1 MRNST
6 RNANTP
12 FLKQNTH
19 KRVKLPSNFKGKV
32 SHLLMPNT
40 DLKHWQTQ
48 TTKTSRNELWFS
60 VLVKNLKTQ
69 QEMRQRVCFV
79 SPTGA
84 YIKGKSLLF
93 IAKSITQKKDL
104 ILPLPCPSPSSLPR
118 VWGSCTTE
126 RGTALGHA
134 RCKWKLLLF
143 LEKKKK
149 SSKTIFIFCQLH
161 ISSTTSIV
169 TTGGFAFKSFWWLFG
184 SLLHISVFLNSLL
197 KCFIVSWG
205 FSLPKQRKLTP
216 KNLYFSNSELRVNTS
231 IWGYT
236 PSLKDQSHF
245 WAKLTVLKV

>member
-1 MRNST
+1 MRGPT
-6 RNANTP
+6 RNANTS

-19 KRVKLPSNFKGKV
+19 RGVKSPSNFKGKV

-104 ILPLPCPSPSSLPR
+104 ILPLPCPSSSSIPRSHVSGGAAPLKEPRSRSCQVQIKAEVCFFFFFFFKRNVPKPHLLYVICILPAPTASLPL
-118 VWGSCTTE
+118 G
-126 RGTALGHA
+126 AL
-134 RCKWKLLLF
+134 
-143 LEKKKK
+143 
-149 SSKTIFIFCQLH
+149 
-161 ISSTTSIV
+161 
-169 TTGGFAFKSFWWLFG
+169 
-184 SLLHISVFLNSLL
+184 
-197 KCFIVSWG
+197 
-205 FSLPKQRKLTP
+205 
-216 KNLYFSNSELRVNTS
+216 
-231 IWGYT
+231 
-236 PSLKDQSHF
+236 SLKVF
-245 WAKLTVLKV
+245 AGFLTLCCIYWYF